1 MDNSKYIVKTVAE
14 LDSLTKEL
22 KARGYTLVTFAHNL
36 RELKKDDHLVIIIRD
51 KHKE

>member
-1 MDNSKYIVKTVAE
+1 MEKSKYIVKTVPE

-36 RELKKDDHLVIIIRD
+36 RELKKDDHFITIIRD
-51 KHKE
+51 KNA

>member
-1 MDNSKYIVKTVAE
+1 MDNSRYIVKTVAE

-22 KARGYTLVTFAHNL
+22 KARGYTLVTLAHNL